1 MRERGSAQGGL
12 DMKYLKD
19 RYDRG
24 VQKVSEL
31 MNDRHVFA
39 TYSSAV
45 LAHADIVQKQASL
58 GSSALLGYD
67 N

>member
-1 MRERGSAQGGL
+1 
-12 DMKYLKD
+12 MKYLKD